1 MLGPAQDQ
9 VRARVGRALG
19 SWLWL
24 SLVLG
29 FRVRVRVTVGLRV
42 RGREEI
48 GKTRSPSPNPYLV
61 VPERGEVVK
70 ERLQRPH
77 LVRGSS

>member
-1 MLGPAQDQ
+1 MRADPPQA
-9 VRARVGRALG
+9 VRER
-19 SWLWL
+19 
-24 SLVLG
+24 SLL
-29 FRVRVRVTVGLRV
+29 VRVTVGVRV